1 MMRTPKPSNYS
12 RRVLLFVVTASSTQ
26 VIGTGFIIAVQRD
39 GLRVKE
45 GRSDGLREVSFDLL
59 FDFDEPG
66 DGR

>member
-1 MMRTPKPSNYS
+1 MEGLRDGLT
-12 RRVLLFVVTASSTQ
+12 VLEVREEGAL
-26 VIGTGFIIAVQRD
+26 VIEEGNSVAERD

-45 GRSDGLREVSFDLL
+45 GRSDGLREGSFDLL